1 MENHE
6 LKERIRENIKEEI
19 SISNVKK
26 DFDIRARQN
35 KKIIYTLSSLCMVLV
50 VAIGILFITHSSQNN
65 ENTLP
70 SKFSQENLAIDLNI
84 NVIKDMSMRKLDADV
99 QIVETDQ
106 IQKEFPFVQ
115 DLSIPEDYQLENSY
129 ILYIR
134 KNTTA
139 SDYNILHDYVL
150 NYTKD
155 DVNQIRIAF
164 SKIESPI
171 RDYHIQDT
179 TKTSKIGDVKL
190 IISQWEDM
198 YIVTFEYKDMYF
210 DIETTGITEDQLVD
224 LLISVI
230 NHSSNTNQ
238 TIEDQDTHVNE
249 EPSEISETD
258 YPFYYAG
265 KYIDHNGNNIVL
277 LVDDNAQNRK
287 EICQIFNIT
296 ESQTIFKKANYSY
309 EYLANLQHQIG
320 VKMQNNEFSFIIS
333 SSLAEDKN
341 CIEVVVTTNIKNDW
355 NKIKALDTIG
365 GAIDIQYNANNSL
378 SKFSATTE

>member
-1 MENHE
+1 MVMENHE

-19 SISNVKK
+19 SISNIKK
-26 DFDIRARQN
+26 DFDRRARQN
-35 KKIIYTLSSLCMVLV
+35 KKITYTLSSLCMVLV
-50 VAIGILFITHSSQNN
+50 LAIGILFITHSSQNN

-70 SKFSQENLAIDLNI
+70 SKFSQENIAIDLNI

-129 ILYIR
+129 ILYTR

-179 TKTSKIGDVKL
+179 TKTSKIGDVEL

-210 DIETTGITEDQLVD
+210 DIETTGITENQLVD

-230 NHSSNTNQ
+230 NHSSNTNR

-287 EICQIFNIT
+287 EICQIFNIA

-309 EYLANLQHQIG
+309 EYLANLQHQISI
-320 VKMQNNEFSFIIS
+320 KMQNNKFSFIIS

-355 NKIKALDTIG
+355 NKIKTLDTNG
-365 GAIDIQYNANNSL
+365 SAI
-378 SKFSATTE
+378 E